1 MDYAILTGLILVTG
15 VVLAL
20 VAQWKGWR
28 PSLFVVL
35 AVGIAFRVL
44 IMTTSAIDT
53 WQPVDFMESFKPAGV
68 AVLNH
73 QDPVLGSEGGWHFL
87 PTIPYVYALL
97 LWLGIPWEVGGRL
110 VTVVADIALIP
121 LVGKLAGGPKAS
133 LRAFQYACNP
143 LAMLVAAVH
152 GQVEPVALVFGVAAF
167 VVARGPGDP
176 VRPGIT
182 IDLVALTR
190 KRVAVLG
197 LGGAVRSVLRPGGV
211 VRTALARGGL
221 MDRAL
226 TPRPGDRETMRRAV
240 LAGLLMGLALCAKSW
255 PIWLI
260 PGMLLLLPTFRAR
273 VAALVATAV
282 PPVFFLVTLPVFAG
296 TSLDQIPEVIRIMG
310 DVRPIVG
317 EWGYSAVWVGGDWAL
332 RPDIATFGT
341 RLIYVTLL
349 AVALL
354 WRRADPIDLTTALLL
369 AFMVTTPRLGA
380 QYLLWFMPFLI
391 ARPTRFA
398 WPAIIGVSLWAGY
411 GYLYMTQFD
420 TDTWWAL
427 HSVWS
432 RTSVVLLPILALAMP
447 WGRRVSK
454 APATLPGVIPEATA
468 AASAPA

>member
-1 MDYAILTGLILVTG
+1 MDYAILTGFVLVLG

-28 PSLFVVL
+28 PSLLVVL
-35 AVGIAFRVL
+35 GVGIAFRVL
-44 IMTTSAIDT
+44 IMATSAVDT
-53 WQPVDFMESFKPAGV
+53 WQPVDFINSFKPAGE
-68 AVLNH
+68 AVLNRE
-73 QDPVLGSEGGWHFL
+73 DPVLGSSGGWHFL
-87 PTIPYVYALL
+87 PTIPYVYGLL
-97 LWLGIPWEVGGRL
+97 LWLGIPWEIGGRL
-110 VTVVADIALIP
+110 VTVVADIVLIP

-143 LAMLVAAVH
+143 LAILVASVH

-176 VRPGIT
+176 HRPGMT
-182 IDLVALTR
+182 TNPVALAR
-190 KRVAVLG
+190 QSVALHG
-197 LGGAVRSVLRPGGV
+197 LAGAVRHAFGPEGVLRG
-211 VRTALARGGL
+211 
-221 MDRAL
+221 AL
-226 TPRPGDRETMRRAV
+226 TPRQGDRQSLRRA
-240 LAGLLMGLALCAKSW
+240 LFAGLLMGLALCAKSW

-273 VAALVATAV
+273 AVAFVATGIA
-282 PPVFFLVTLPVFAG
+282 PVFFLVTLPIFAG
-296 TSLDQIPEVIRIMG
+296 TSLSQIPEVIRVIQ

-317 EWGYSAVWVGGDWAL
+317 QWGYSAIWMHGVNDL
-332 RPDIATFGT
+332 NQQIATFGT

-349 AVALL
+349 ATAFV

-398 WPAIIGVSLWAGY
+398 WPAILGVSLWAGY

-420 TDTWWAL
+420 SATWRSL
-427 HSVWS
+427 HVVWS
-432 RTSVVLLPILALAMP
+432 QASIVLLPILALAMP
-447 WGRRVSK
+447 WGRRVSRPPAEPSEGPPPS
-454 APATLPGVIPEATA
+454 APVP
-468 AASAPA
+468 ASA